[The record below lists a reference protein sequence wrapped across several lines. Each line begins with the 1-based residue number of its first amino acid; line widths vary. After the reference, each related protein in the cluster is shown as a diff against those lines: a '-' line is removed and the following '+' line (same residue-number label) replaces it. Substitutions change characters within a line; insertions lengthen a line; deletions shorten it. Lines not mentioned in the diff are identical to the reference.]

1 MQQHIYNKVNQQI
14 EKIGNLPLN
23 TILQIKSILIAKAI
37 AETPK
42 KKPEGE

>member
-1 MQQHIYNKVNQQI
+1 MKKLVMSKAQS
-14 EKIGNLPLN
+14 LPLK
-23 TILQIKSILIAKAI
+23 TILQMKSILIAKAI